1 MKGGVYRMLT
11 EKLRQKKYAG
21 ISHFQENV
29 AYYTNNQRIKL
40 KT

>member
-1 MKGGVYRMLT
+1 MLT